1 MAMVMAETVSRP
13 IAVTSAS
20 TTAWIFHNAFGSVLV
35 SICCNAKI
43 MKWSGGRHYG
53 DERLVDYE
61 SSRHNFR
68 YHNMRSSKCLV
79 IVASLLVVIPE
90 MERVGSEIAS
100 LATKRDLN
108 H

>member
-1 MAMVMAETVSRP
+1 
-13 IAVTSAS
+13 
-20 TTAWIFHNAFGSVLV
+20 
-35 SICCNAKI
+35 
-43 MKWSGGRHYG
+43 MKLFDRRHCG

-68 YHNMRSSKCLV
+68 DHDMRSSMCPV
-79 IVASLLVVIPE
+79 FVANLLVVIPE

-108 H
+108 HRKNSVDFATCPKYDFCMIFV

>member
-1 MAMVMAETVSRP
+1 
-13 IAVTSAS
+13 
-20 TTAWIFHNAFGSVLV
+20 
-35 SICCNAKI
+35 

-100 LATKRDLN
+100 VATKRDLN
-108 H
+108 HRKNSVDFATCPKYDLCMVFV